1 MTRPARGYV
10 RRQSVVRDERPPDWP
25 STERPHRI
33 ILEPSARKKELAHA
47 ARQGASA
54 SGHVTVGRIWAAA
67 GSDGALHE
75 AHGGIGQRE
84 GRAAQVEP
92 KHCDGA
98 EARSIDGLAGKAR
111 AARDG
116 LRRCSGGGWQGR
128 AFRDNVRHRRHGS
141 SGAPALTR
149 SLAVALLK
157 GALEGSLQ
165 VLAQRLPYLDGSRL
179 GGGARLAGR
188 SCGVAEQRNAA
199 LGLEPIGARGAQP
212 APGHVFAEGVAP
224 TSRAADEKRLAIVP
238 ARSNA
243 AELSARKASLWLK
256 GHGLCISAGSAVLGS
271 GWVLGGLSHRGQPH
285 KPSDSAA

>member
-1 MTRPARGYV
+1 MLDRYYRGLASSLRPSHSRDGIVAWLAFSVGADAGAPSVTRPARGYV
-10 RRQSVVRDERPPDWP
+10 RRQSVVRDEPPPDRP
-25 STERPHRI
+25 STERPLRI

-116 LRRCSGGGWQGR
+116 LRR
-128 AFRDNVRHRRHGS
+128 
-141 SGAPALTR
+141 
-149 SLAVALLK
+149 
-157 GALEGSLQ
+157 
-165 VLAQRLPYLDGSRL
+165 
-179 GGGARLAGR
+179 
-188 SCGVAEQRNAA
+188 
-199 LGLEPIGARGAQP
+199 
-212 APGHVFAEGVAP
+212 
-224 TSRAADEKRLAIVP
+224 
-238 ARSNA
+238 
-243 AELSARKASLWLK
+243 
-256 GHGLCISAGSAVLGS
+256 
-271 GWVLGGLSHRGQPH
+271 
-285 KPSDSAA
+285 